1 MKFLVLF
8 SMVLIYSLSADAH
21 QRLFDLYQQ
30 GNYTQACNLGQQGV
44 PYHQSDEA
52 YVSLYA
58 FACLKADKLDRL
70 AGPITLL
77 NQTKESRANSAYFSV
92 LLMQKSLL
100 TVALFDDKPIHNLK
114 FPTSTHL
121 ISKIF
126 DLYLKNPQ
134 PNQSIK
140 EYADPSDTRLGYKLY
155 TTETAGRKSIAIDE
169 YYDKILTTHHV
180 Y

>member
-1 MKFLVLF
+1 MKFLVFF
-8 SMVLIYSLSADAH
+8 SMVLIYSLSADTRH
-21 QRLFDLYQQ
+21 RLFDLYQQ
-30 GNYTQACNLGQQGV
+30 GNYLQACNLGQQGFA
-44 PYHQSDEA
+44 YHQNDEA
-52 YVSLYA
+52 YISLYA
-58 FACLKADKLDRL
+58 FACLKADKIDRL

-100 TVALFDDKPIHNLK
+100 MEALFDNKPIHNLK

-134 PNQSIK
+134 PSQSIK
-140 EYADPSDTRLGYKLY
+140 EYADLSDTRLSYKLY
-155 TTETAGRKSIAIDE
+155 TTEAAGRKSIAIDE